1 MRVNSFVCDAVRARR
16 AFRPLQRAVGCHWV
30 VAVRSSEVLIYKA
43 FALTGAGR
51 SGIIRRLSPT
61 VPDLSGSPLRPQFL
75 SVLVASVFGLV
86 SPLAIA
92 ALPRPIPD
100 DAVKAKAAFVQPGLV
115 QVKGTALRLSPGA
128 QIRDTSNRIVLPSHI
143 SGEYT
148 VRMLLDKG
156 GQVHRVWILTPEEA
170 AAPMPAPQR

>member
-1 MRVNSFVCDAVRARR
+1 MA
-16 AFRPLQRAVGCHWV
+16 
-30 VAVRSSEVLIYKA
+30 
-43 FALTGAGR
+43 
-51 SGIIRRLSPT
+51 
-61 VPDLSGSPLRPQFL
+61 
-75 SVLVASVFGLV
+75 SVLGLAS
-86 SPLAIA
+86 SLAIA

-100 DAVKAKAAFVQPGLV
+100 DAVKAKMQISPAGLV
-115 QVKGTALRLSPGA
+115 QVKGDTLRLSPGA

-170 AAPMPAPQR
+170 LAPLPKPAR

>member
-1 MRVNSFVCDAVRARR
+1 VCPKL
-16 AFRPLQRAVGCHWV
+16 AFRLRQRT
-30 VAVRSSEVLIYKA
+30 VARLFRFCSPTSEVLIYKA
-43 FALTGAGR
+43 FALTGVGR
-51 SGIIRRLSPT
+51 SVIIRRLFPT
-61 VPDLSGSPLRPQFL
+61 VPDLSGPPLRPQFL

-86 SPLAIA
+86 SSLAIA

-143 SGEYT
+143 RGEYT
-148 VRMLLDKG
+148 VRMLLDNG

>member
-1 MRVNSFVCDAVRARR
+1 MA
-16 AFRPLQRAVGCHWV
+16 
-30 VAVRSSEVLIYKA
+30 
-43 FALTGAGR
+43 
-51 SGIIRRLSPT
+51 
-61 VPDLSGSPLRPQFL
+61 
-75 SVLVASVFGLV
+75 SVLGLAS
-86 SPLAIA
+86 SLAIA

-100 DAVKAKAAFVQPGLV
+100 DAVKAKVQISPAGLV
-115 QVKGTALRLSPGA
+115 QVKGDTLRLSPGA

-170 AAPMPAPQR
+170 AMPEPKR

>member
-1 MRVNSFVCDAVRARR
+1 MRPCRCSFAGKPAPARLHGTGGEC
-16 AFRPLQRAVGCHWV
+16 AQRRGFAPVE
-30 VAVRSSEVLIYKA
+30 RLIYKA
-43 FALTGAGR
+43 FALTGTGR
-51 SGIIRRLSPT
+51 SGIIRPLFPT
-61 VPDLSGSPLRPQFL
+61 VPDLSGSSLRPHSL
-75 SVLVASVFGLV
+75 SVLVASVLGLA
-86 SPLAIA
+86 SSLAIA

-100 DAVKAKAAFVQPGLV
+100 DAVKAKMQISPAGLV
-115 QVKGTALRLSPGA
+115 QVKGDTLRLSPGA

-170 AAPMPAPQR
+170 AMPEPKR

>member
-1 MRVNSFVCDAVRARR
+1 MRPWRCSFAGKPAPARLHGTGGEC
-16 AFRPLQRAVGCHWV
+16 AQRRGFAPVE
-30 VAVRSSEVLIYKA
+30 RLIYKA
-43 FALTGAGR
+43 FALTCAGR
-51 SGIIRRLSPT
+51 SGIIRRLFPT
-61 VPDLSGSPLRPQFL
+61 VPDLSGSPLRPHSL
-75 SVLVASVFGLV
+75 SVLVASVLGLA
-86 SPLAIA
+86 SSLAIA

-100 DAVKAKAAFVQPGLV
+100 DAVKAKMRFSPAGVV
-115 QVKGTALRLSPGA
+115 QVKGEALRLSPGA

-170 AAPMPAPQR
+170 AMPEPKR